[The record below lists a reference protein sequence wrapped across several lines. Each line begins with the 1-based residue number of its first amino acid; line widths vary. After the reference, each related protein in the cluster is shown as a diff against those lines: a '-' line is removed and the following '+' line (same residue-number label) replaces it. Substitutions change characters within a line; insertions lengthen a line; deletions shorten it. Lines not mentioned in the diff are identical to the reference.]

1 MIARPLCICVTAVL
15 SLGLAETAAAQ
26 FSRFDVSGGYQFAR
40 TGDQALP
47 IGWSA
52 DIATNLNGTWSI
64 VGEVSGAYRIE
75 EDEDLGVD
83 VRLSVHSLGAGARWS
98 SRVATRIIPFLQ
110 VLGGA
115 ARAAANARLFDTD
128 VGDASTN
135 FMLQPGAGVNLK
147 MTETLG
153 LVGQVD
159 YRRIFVDAGDDTA
172 SGANQFRVFVGAR
185 VGL

>member
-1 MIARPLCICVTAVL
+1 MIPRIVRVCVTAA
-15 SLGLAETAAAQ
+15 LGLAIADTAAAQ
-26 FSRFDVSGGYQFAR
+26 ASRFEVSGGYQTTRVA
-40 TGDQALP
+40 DQGLP
-47 IGWSA
+47 FGWSA
-52 DIATNLNGTWSI
+52 DVATNLNGTWSV

-75 EDEDLGVD
+75 EDQDLGVD
-83 VRLSVHSLGAGARWS
+83 VRISVHSLGAGARWS
-98 SRVATRIIPFLQ
+98 SRVASRIIPFLQ

-115 ARAAANARLFDTD
+115 ARAAASARLFDKD
-128 VGDASTN
+128 VGDTSMN
-135 FMLQPGAGVNLK
+135 FMLQPGGGVNLK

-159 YRRIFVDAGDDTA
+159 YRRVFAEDEEDRA